1 MGLGWGWV
9 EGGSWSAPG
18 QTTVIQIKRTI
29 DHMYMI
35 NQKGGGCPNYPLDAP
50 SFPRKNCLDLCSM
63 HGLNI

>member
-9 EGGSWSAPG
+9 GGGSWSAPG

-35 NQKGGGCPNYPLDAP
+35 NQKGGGGVLIIPWTPPPFLGKIVWIFAACMD
-50 SFPRKNCLDLCSM
+50 
-63 HGLNI
+63 